1 MYNHL
6 ARGAAGITT
15 GLVLA
20 MAATGAAGD
29 ELETVRELVSDRFA
43 EIEPQH
49 VNPSPVPGW
58 YTVSKGAIVAYI
70 SADGRYLLQGDLID
84 LEMQTNLSEEA
95 RNESRIEMMSAV
107 PRESMIIFSP
117 EEVRFSVSVFTDIDC
132 TYCRRLHSQIG
143 EYLAQGIEVKYLL
156 YPRNGPASDSWVKA
170 EQVWCAD
177 DRNEALTLA
186 KLDKAFETHSCDSSV
201 VSRQYAIGQ
210 DVGLRGTP
218 AIVLED
224 GSLISGY
231 LPAPQLAEALAA
243 TSAK

>member
-1 MYNHL
+1 MYDHL
-6 ARGAAGITT
+6 ARGAVGITT

-49 VNPSPVPGW
+49 VNPSPVAGW

-95 RNESRIEMMSAV
+95 RKESRIEMMSAV

-132 TYCRRLHSQIG
+132 TY
-143 EYLAQGIEVKYLL
+143 
-156 YPRNGPASDSWVKA
+156 
-170 EQVWCAD
+170 
-177 DRNEALTLA
+177 
-186 KLDKAFETHSCDSSV
+186 
-201 VSRQYAIGQ
+201 
-210 DVGLRGTP
+210 
-218 AIVLED
+218 
-224 GSLISGY
+224 
-231 LPAPQLAEALAA
+231 
-243 TSAK
+243 